1 MRPIQH
7 CLLGLHN
14 LDVPQF
20 SRSHIETA
28 MKQSKDSLLQQKSCR
43 HSTLP
48 SGKSR
53 PAGVDCKQ
61 RLRLA
66 CQSATADQ
74 RFVFFFFLGSSSLSS
89 AARLLSSLHTG
100 NPTRSQALSLHT
112 SLQCV
117 ICGLTD
123 HIHMGDATTHQAQR
137 LSLCLQPYSSPPGCL
152 LLQLVPVLA

>member
-1 MRPIQH
+1 MQTQH
-7 CLLGLHN
+7 LSN
-14 LDVPQF
+14 WK
-20 SRSHIETA
+20 E
-28 MKQSKDSLLQQKSCR
+28 
-43 HSTLP
+43 
-48 SGKSR
+48 
-53 PAGVDCKQ
+53 PARWPGVDCKQ

-100 NPTRSQALSLHT
+100 KPTRSQALGLHT
-112 SLQCV
+112 ALQRV